1 MAFPWLRVLDALIG
15 VTDIARSRRIGKL
28 RDDSESR
35 QLEAKAAPGALG
47 GLETRL
53 AGVVVA
59 ALKEAF
65 DRDTRR
71 LDLEREQLEAERRRA
86 ERAMRLELLR
96 QAGDREIG
104 RLRLVAGIAVA
115 TWIGTLFFVSRLASA
130 VVGARFSFAIGWMLL
145 LGAIAASFSAQSRIG
160 RELSRLAR
168 AGESDGFDS
177 VTSDSAGNAALWL
190 LIAALA
196 IIGFVAVA
204 V

>member
-35 QLEAKAAPGALG
+35 QLETRAAPGALG

-59 ALKEAF
+59 ALREAF

-86 ERAMRLELLR
+86 ERALQLELLR

-104 RLRLVAGIAVA
+104 RLRLVAGVAVA
-115 TWIGTLFFVSRLASA
+115 TWIGSLFFVGRLASA
-130 VVGARFSFAIGWMLL
+130 AVGARFTFGVGWTLL
-145 LGAIAASFSAQSRIG
+145 LAAIAASFSAQAHIG
-160 RELSRLAR
+160 RELGRLTR
-168 AGESDGFDS
+168 AAAADGPDS
-177 VTSDSAGNAALWL
+177 LNSGAAGAAALWV

-196 IIGFVAVA
+196 LIGLVAVVA
-204 V
+204 

>member
-1 MAFPWLRVLDALIG
+1 MPFPWLRVLDAVIG
-15 VTDIARSRRIGKL
+15 VTDIARSRRISKL
-28 RDDSESR
+28 RDESDSR

-71 LDLEREQLEAERRRA
+71 LDLEREQMEAERRRA

-115 TWIGTLFFVSRLASA
+115 AWIGTLLFVGRLASA
-130 VVGARFSFAIGWMLL
+130 AVGARFTFGVGWMLL
-145 LGAIAASFSAQSRIG
+145 LGSLAASFSAQAQVA
-160 RELSRLAR
+160 REI
-168 AGESDGFDS
+168 
-177 VTSDSAGNAALWL
+177 DSAAKAADTDRSESLPTGAGAAAQWL
-190 LIAALA
+190 LVGALA
-196 IIGFVAVA
+196 IIGFVAA
-204 V
+204 VI